1 MNYRI
6 IHHLVRI
13 GLNKDIKEFQIS
25 KINPYKLQDHSSLK
39 KILAMTLTVVMD
51 SHQEGKKT
59 MQYIFIF

>member
-39 KILAMTLTVVMD
+39 KNLVM
-51 SHQEGKKT
+51 S
-59 MQYIFIF
+59 